1 MKLKYYLRGLGIGIV
16 VTVLVMMAVL
26 GNKQPMTDAE
36 VKARAKELGMI
47 ENTIIKDAANKNED
61 VVSDEK
67 VDEETPDVETEI
79 EDEPAEEKIE
89 EPIEEP
95 IDEPIDEP
103 ADENTDES
111 ESVTITVVGGDSSW
125 SVSKRMEEAGL
136 IESASD
142 FDKYLC
148 QNGYDKRI
156 RLGNYE
162 ITKDMSYEQ
171 MAKIITGS

>member
-1 MKLKYYLRGLGIGIV
+1 MGIFSEIDMENKMRKEQEEEQALTASELAAQRDEARQAAEAAEAQKLL
-16 VTVLVMMAVL
+16 
-26 GNKQPMTDAE
+26 AE
-36 VKARAKELGMI
+36 L
-47 ENTIIKDAANKNED
+47 NEATASPSED
-61 VVSDEK
+61 DE
-67 VDEETPDVETEI
+67 
-79 EDEPAEEKIE
+79 EPAE
-89 EPIEEP
+89 
-95 IDEPIDEP
+95 EP

-111 ESVTITVVGGDSSW
+111 EAVTITVVGGDSSW
-125 SVSKRMEEAGL
+125 SVSKRMQEAGL

-162 ITKDMSYEQ
+162 ITKEMSYEQ

>member
-47 ENTIIKDAANKNED
+47 ENTIIKDVANKNED

-79 EDEPAEEKIE
+79 EDEPAEE
-89 EPIEEP
+89 PIE
-95 IDEPIDEP
+95 EP

-171 MAKIITGS
+171 IAKRITGS

>member
-47 ENTIIKDAANKNED
+47 ENTIIKDVANKNED

-67 VDEETPDVETEI
+67 VDEETSDVETEI
-79 EDEPAEEKIE
+79 EDEPVEEKTDEPTE
-89 EPIEEP
+89 EPIE
-95 IDEPIDEP
+95 EP
-103 ADENTDES
+103 ADENTDDS